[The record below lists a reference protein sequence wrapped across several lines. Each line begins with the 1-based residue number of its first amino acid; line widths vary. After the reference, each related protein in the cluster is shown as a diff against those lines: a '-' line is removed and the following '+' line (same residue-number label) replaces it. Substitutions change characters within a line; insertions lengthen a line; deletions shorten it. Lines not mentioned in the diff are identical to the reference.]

1 MAETTLK
8 VLDNI
13 GKELVEA
20 GLISAD
26 QLAVVEETRKNL
38 GGDLGHILIRKGFL
52 TKEQILQFL
61 SERLNIPFI
70 SLKEYT
76 ADPDVAKI
84 VPVSLA
90 KKYHFMPLFK
100 IEDTLTVAMAD
111 PLDVL
116 AMDELR
122 AILKCNIQPML
133 ASAEEIEEAIAES
146 YRILER
152 DIETGE
158 GIEIIQYG
166 LDVEDAASDKLQEIA
181 SGSKIIAEVNRILE
195 NAVKE
200 RASDVHIE
208 PQANSLKIRDRVDGA
223 LEERLILPKQMHLP
237 IVTRIKILG
246 GMDIAERRVPQDG
259 RVRAKVAGTMIDM
272 RISSYPT
279 MFGEK
284 VVIRLLTREQ
294 IIGVDSLG
302 FTPMERTSFEKII
315 SHPHGIFLVTGPTGS
330 GKTTTLYAALQRLNS
345 QDRNIVSIED
355 PIENEIPGVNQAQVN
370 VKAGMI
376 FASALRSILRQDPDI
391 IMVGEVRDQE
401 TADMAVRSAITGH
414 LVLSTIHT
422 NTALGAVTRL
432 KDLGV
437 EPFLISSALVGLM
450 SQRLVR
456 KVCQHCRKKAKVDSE
471 KLVSLGLSAD
481 IIPVRGQGCKFCRM
495 SGYSGRM
502 GLFQIIDI
510 DDEMRNLIAEGA
522 AEEKLR
528 DVVRK
533 RGIMSLRQRG
543 MHFVIDGIT
552 TVDEVLRVTDKEE

>member
-76 ADPDVAKI
+76 VDPDVAKL

-146 YRILER
+146 YRMLER

-166 LDVEDAASDKLQEIA
+166 LDVEEAASDKLQEIA

-208 PQANSLKIRDRVDGA
+208 PQANSLKIRDRVDGV

-510 DDEMRNLIAEGA
+510 NDEMSNLIAEGA